1 MGDETPRPVSVSR
14 EELFRQVWEAPMS
27 QLGEAYGISGNGLA
41 KICVRLSI
49 PYPPRGYWAKKA
61 AGKEVPHP
69 SLPLSKPGAP
79 TSATIKPK
87 AKPAPLAPEL
97 QELGAIVARDRAIV
111 VPTRLIRPHPIIAA
125 WLAEHDRLRREAK
138 NNRSLW
144 GPTFT
149 EWTETDHRRHRILD
163 ALFKAAARYGLKA
176 EVGERRELYF
186 MFGRE
191 RVNFKFRER
200 LKQVRRPK
208 TEKEL
213 RYSFSGDSGWTRELE
228 PTGTL
233 IFTIENYL
241 GDSGI
246 RREWLEGPQTPMEAY
261 LQLIVSSL
269 AMAGAALAKLR
280 LEREDEERR
289 RLDRERLRQIEVER
303 HKKENNQ
310 WRRLVEIAKTWEEA
324 ELARCFLDDLES
336 QSYSPTQI
344 IGGRTI
350 AEWIVW
356 ARDHTIKRNPLNGGK
371 EAVFEGLAAVTPWT
385 YRD

>member
-14 EELFRQVWEAPMS
+14 EELFRQVWETPMS

-41 KICVRLSI
+41 KICDHLSI
-49 PYPPRGYWAKKA
+49 PKKA
-61 AGKEVPHP
+61 AGKKVPHP

-79 TSATIKPK
+79 TSAAIKPK

-97 QELGAIVARDRAIV
+97 QELGANVARDRAIV

-125 WLAEHDRLRREAK
+125 WLAEHDRLRRQAK
-138 NNRSLW
+138 NNWSLW

-191 RVNFKFRER
+191 RINFNLRER

-208 TEKEL
+208 TETEL
-213 RYSFSGDSGWTRELE
+213 RYSFSGGSGWTRELE

-233 IFTIENYL
+233 
-241 GDSGI
+241 
-246 RREWLEGPQTPMEAY
+246 
-261 LQLIVSSL
+261 
-269 AMAGAALAKLR
+269 
-280 LEREDEERR
+280 
-289 RLDRERLRQIEVER
+289 
-303 HKKENNQ
+303 
-310 WRRLVEIAKTWEEA
+310 
-324 ELARCFLDDLES
+324 
-336 QSYSPTQI
+336 
-344 IGGRTI
+344 
-350 AEWIVW
+350 
-356 ARDHTIKRNPLNGGK
+356 
-371 EAVFEGLAAVTPWT
+371 
-385 YRD
+385 